1 MRLNEIFVLLDNV
14 SVFADVGCDH
24 GQLCKMVSDA
34 GKAKRIL
41 ALDISDACLSK
52 AKALLGDRAEYFL
65 GDGLEPLGQTVPDV
79 TVISGMGGSTILHIV
94 GNRILPCLIVSPH
107 NDAYKVRETLCNN
120 GYKIIED
127 KVIFDSGKFYDIIKL
142 VPGKQKLTE
151 LQKTFGA
158 FYERGDEIFCARLDK
173 EKTKLLTFKQTELNV
188 KKLALIAEVE
198 KCLKLR
204 T

>member
-1 MRLNEIFVLLDNV
+1 MRLNEIFVLIDNV

-24 GQLCKMVSDA
+24 GQLCKMVYDS
-34 GKAKRIL
+34 GKANRIL

-52 AKALLGDRAEYFL
+52 AKALLGDKAEYYL
-65 GDGLEPLGQTVPDV
+65 GDGLKPLGQIVPDL

-94 GNRILPCLIVSPH
+94 GQRILPCLIVSPH
-107 NDAYKVRETLCNN
+107 NDAYKVRATLCDN

-127 KVIFDSGKFYDIIKL
+127 KVVIDNGKFYDIIKL
-142 VPGKQKLTE
+142 VPGKQELTE

-158 FYERGDEIFCARLDK
+158 FYERGDEVFCKRLTK
-173 EKTKLLTFKQTELNV
+173 EKAKLLTFKQTESNV

-198 KCLKLR
+198 KCLK
-204 T
+204 